1 MKQLST
7 IVFVAAFLVWAWL
20 EFVAR
25 VPEEGIQDILFWVG
39 MAALLANGWDSNRR
53 RSGL

>member
-25 VPEEGIQDILFWVG
+25 VPDEGVQDVLFWVG
-39 MAALLANGWDSNRR
+39 MAALLVHGRDSNRR
-53 RSGL
+53 RSVA